1 MSELIV
7 SVSGVR
13 GIIGDSLTPDNI
25 IKFTSAFA
33 EYCRKHSKSKRIV
46 VGRDGRLHGD
56 VIANIVLSNLTLMGF
71 QVVNIGIVPTPTV
84 QIAAEKTHAAGGI
97 AITAS
102 HNPQMWN
109 GLKFLNSNGEFLDG
123 KQIAELKEIAS
134 EGNFRLETIKKLRP
148 VIDDNT
154 WIKKH
159 IDLVLSQRIL
169 RLKKIRERNF
179 KVVVDTVNSAGSVII
194 PMLLRRLG
202 CRVIE
207 IFCNGSGIFPH
218 TPEPIPENLEALSR
232 MVVKRK
238 ADLGIAI
245 DPDSDRL
252 VIIDENGKPFG
263 EENTIVT
270 VVRYILRNTKG
281 SNKNVTVNLS
291 TTRAVDR
298 NAKLYG
304 GKVFRSPVG
313 EINVVKEMKR
323 NGSIIGG
330 EGSGGVIY
338 PKVHYGR
345 DAIAGAAIILQ
356 ELASFGGEVS
366 EYKNEI
372 SKFYISKAKI
382 KSIKNPDAIL
392 NAIVRKYTKKD
403 CKISTKDGVKLDFE
417 NHWVHIRKSNTEP
430 ILRIITEAEG
440 KKETGKL
447 QNEFLKE
454 VKKMV

>member
-1 MSELIV
+1 MSDLIV

-13 GIIGDSLTPDNI
+13 GIIGDSLTPENI
-25 IKFTSAFA
+25 FKYSSAFT
-33 EYCRKHSKSKRIV
+33 EFCRKHSKSKRIV

-56 VIANIVLSNLTLMGF
+56 IISGMVISNLTLMGY
-71 QVVNIGIVPTPTV
+71 QVINIGVVPTPTV
-84 QIAAEKTHAAGGI
+84 QIATEETRSAGGI

-109 GLKFLNSNGEFLDG
+109 GLKFLKSNGTFLEG
-123 KQIAELKEIAS
+123 KEIEELKNIAK
-134 EGNFRLETIKKLRP
+134 EGKFKFETVKKLRP

-159 IDLVLSQRIL
+159 IELVLSQKLVNVR
-169 RLKKIRERNF
+169 KIRDRNF
-179 KVVVDTVNSAGSVII
+179 KIVVDSVNSAGSVII

-207 IFCNGSGIFPH
+207 MFCNSSGIFPH

-245 DPDSDRL
+245 DPDSDRM
-252 VIIDENGKPFG
+252 VIIDEHGKPFG

-270 VVRYILRNTKG
+270 VVRYILKNTKG
-281 SNKNVTVNLS
+281 KNKNVTVNLS
-291 TTRAVDR
+291 TTRAVEK
-298 NAKLYG
+298 NASLFG

-313 EINVVKEMKR
+313 EINVVKEMKK

-345 DAIAGAAIILQ
+345 DAVAGVALALQ
-356 ELASFGGEVS
+356 EFASFDGEVS

-382 KSIKNPDAIL
+382 TGVKNPDSVL
-392 NAIVRKYTKKD
+392 NKIIRKYKNED
-403 CKISTKDGVKLDFE
+403 CKITTKDGVKLDFE
-417 NHWVHIRKSNTEP
+417 NYWVHVRKSNTEP
-430 ILRIITEAEG
+430 ILRVITEAEG
-440 KKETGKL
+440 KKVTEKL
-447 QNEFLKE
+447 QNEFLRE
-454 VKKMV
+454 VKKVI